1 MPWQCASCF
10 GPELKMYFYNLISR
24 VNLKYLNI
32 MMVRNICNLIIT
44 VWRIHAGTFC

>member
-10 GPELKMYFYNLISR
+10 GPELKMYFYNLSLISR

-32 MMVRNICNLIIT
+32 MMVRNNLFISLAKLI
-44 VWRIHAGTFC
+44 G